1 MRCALM
7 TFYFAHNYGAVLQ
20 AYSLKNYLEHCG
32 HETDIIGFVPE
43 KMIRVYSLNPLTDG
57 LHPKTI
63 VRRCIRFFRRLKQYR
78 LFSLF
83 IKNRLGVKFSY
94 CDTKKC
100 EKAVSDKEI
109 VIFGSDQIWNEDI
122 TGEIPIYFAGFQT
135 GVAKKIAYAGS
146 FGRDSLTEYQ
156 KECVSKYLYDFA
168 GISVRENSAKELI
181 KNVLKRND
189 IQVVLDPV
197 FLNTREFWHD
207 LAKQPKAKVNGKYI
221 LFYSLNKDAELES
234 RAKTLSRKTGYP
246 VYAIHPTGG
255 FYSSMGKK
263 LYDVGPEEFLWLI
276 ENAEVVCTS
285 SFHAVAFSVIFRK
298 KLVFKPFSNKE
309 SRARSLLVQVLGKH
323 TPNRS
328 YNEMIDFGSVDYSRL
343 ENRIQESKDFL
354 TLHCRGSE

>member
-1 MRCALM
+1 MKCALM

-20 AYSLKNYLEHCG
+20 AYSLKTYLEYCG
-32 HETDIIGFVPE
+32 HETDIIGFVPK
-43 KMIRVYSLNPLTDG
+43 KMLRVYSLNPLTDG
-57 LHPKTI
+57 LHPKII
-63 VRRCIRFFRRLKQYR
+63 VRRCTSFFKRFKQYR

-122 TGEIPIYFAGFQT
+122 TGEIPIYFAGFYT
-135 GVAKKIAYAGS
+135 GAAKKISYAGS
-146 FGRDSLTEYQ
+146 FGKDSLTEYQ

-181 KNVLKRND
+181 KNVLNRND

-197 FLNTREFWHD
+197 FLNPREFWHD
-207 LAKQPKAKVNGKYI
+207 LAKQPKEIVNEKYI

-234 RAKTLSRKTGYP
+234 RAKTLSKRTGYP

-255 FYSSMGKK
+255 FYSIIGKK
-263 LYDVGPEEFLWLI
+263 LYGVGPEEFLWLI
-276 ENAEVVCTS
+276 ENAGFVCTS

-298 KLVFKPFSNKE
+298 KLLFKPFSNKE
-309 SRARSLLVQVLGKH
+309 SRVKSLLLQVLGKH
-323 TPNRS
+323 FS
-328 YNEMIDFGSVDYSRL
+328 DQIYNEMIDFGSVDYSGL

-354 TLHCRGSE
+354 TLHCRGSK